1 MANLSG
7 GEFLNEIYQND
18 SRLGTLISRI
28 IKAVNQ
34 TASSSGVA
42 PVGQSSPPTAPEAL
56 KVTAAGE
63 LAHIQITH
71 NAPINRGVQYLT
83 EVSTN
88 PQFAQPLIIDH
99 GCSRTSHP
107 INLPTKTAAGA
118 THSYYFRSYSQYHG
132 SPPSD
137 YVVFG
142 GSGSPTPV
150 TMIGSTQM
158 DLLPSTGSGTASPNG
173 SQGGSGLGKV
183 AQRPAQGPKRQV

>member
-7 GEFLNEIYQND
+7 GSYLNEVYQSD
-18 SRLGTLISRI
+18 SRLGTLLSRMLKGI
-28 IKAVNQ
+28 NQ
-34 TASSSGVA
+34 TAQAAGVS
-42 PVGQSSPPTAPEAL
+42 PVGTSAPPTAPDAIN
-56 KVTAAGE
+56 VSAAGE

-71 NAPINRGVQYLT
+71 NAPINRGIQYLT

-88 PQFAQPLIIDH
+88 PQFMQPLIIDH

-118 THSYYFRSYSQYHG
+118 NHNYYFRSYAQYHG

-142 GSGSPTPV
+142 GSGSPTPI
-150 TMIGSTQM
+150 TMSGSTQM

-173 SQGGSGLGKV
+173 SQGGSGLGRV